1 MIFVYTFGTAV
12 IQAGNS
18 RVTPKSFQKF
28 ALLLYLWAE
37 RGRWVSRAMLRDLI
51 YCEQDEKNAMHSL
64 RELVYQLR
72 QRGAV
77 VETSSYG
84 LRLPVEKVHSDYD
97 ELLEGAPPDVRYLKT
112 IGAAGFLPAYAP
124 GHCEAYTEWFD
135 AYRAR
140 ATFELCTCFQKAI
153 DQARIDSDWLVMEH
167 AARACLA
174 VDSLNERA
182 TLALA
187 EILAV
192 GGARVQAT
200 EVLDRYIT
208 DLGPNSHGLALPA
221 VVLRRRIRDHLQ
233 DAYAVNVDF
242 PLVGRQHEMAVL
254 RQRLAMAKTGESQ
267 CVVLHGQPGIGKSR
281 LAADCCAWA
290 TLGGWR
296 VERVAVQPHDRERP
310 MAAFVE
316 AVPGILR
323 LPGALGAAPESLKAL
338 TRLTKHELR
347 EVRVEFQSAES
358 SDAVSAAIVRA
369 IGDVIDAVTSESPLI
384 LLVEDVQW
392 LDVESLRT
400 LAGLVS
406 PRRTR
411 PLLLLLTSRERDSVR
426 YFARHAERLA
436 SVEIG
441 ELAAD
446 NCAMLVHETIGTGWS
461 EADRSFREWLVSASG
476 GNPFFLYSL
485 VRHYQTTGQQF
496 TLSPTINALLDQ
508 RLATLT
514 PAAMTV
520 LWTSVALGNHS
531 TLERLTRALEMPH
544 MELVTTIRELEVARL
559 IGQSGQLVTP
569 AHWLISDA
577 VARKANAIADKL
589 GHRRI
594 AGILEAEARVDN
606 DADKLWDCAQHWL
619 AADDRSRAIEM
630 LTRCAQYSIEIGRV
644 REAAE
649 LLAKAASLAVAP
661 LRHQL
666 ACRAVQLAEQAS
678 ELDVV
683 LMAAEMVDHTSRADV
698 HDDIEFAEL
707 FARCILA
714 VDGDTAW
721 TRLEACILS
730 AHADRN
736 HRINA
741 GRALLAGFDTQRYP
755 RPEGEALAT
764 LHRLLESDSEA
775 SDPIALRFLVL
786 YHASIGDL
794 SKCPALARR
803 LITVAQTSRP
813 EIAADLLRYAAGG
826 FWRSGQTGEAALAFE
841 SAFGKANSVGLLR
854 LEFAIAIIA
863 ASFHLDVGQEA
874 ESQRYMERAEQI
886 ADDIPRL
893 RTGFAYTAIGVEI
906 AATRGDIVALS
917 RLLEIVKQE
926 NRHERH
932 STVYRVMRVA
942 EISIQ
947 RISGT
952 LLDAKAAAKELVRH
966 HVLSGEVGNMSDM
979 EAAVAGAVL
988 DAAGN
993 REAARETIVSYLNS
1007 YRRGFTPIAAILRD
1021 IVLRLEI
1028 TELPAWCHSHVT
1040 SVTSR

>member
-1 MIFVYTFGTAV
+1 MIFVHTFGTAV
-12 IQAGNS
+12 IQAGNA
-18 RVTPKSFQKF
+18 RVTPKSSQKF

-72 QRGAV
+72 QRGAM

-84 LRLPVEKVHSDYD
+84 LRLPVEEVCSDCD
-97 ELLEGAPPDVRYLKT
+97 ELLRGEPPEVRYLKA
-112 IGAAGFLPAYAP
+112 IGAAGFLPGYAP
-124 GHCEAYTEWFD
+124 DHCEAYTEWFD
-135 AYRAR
+135 GYRAR
-140 ATFELCTCFQKAI
+140 AAFELCKFFQKTI
-153 DQARIDSDWLVMEH
+153 DRARIDDDWLVMEH

-174 VDSLNERA
+174 IDSLNEHA

-192 GGARVQAT
+192 GGARAQAI
-200 EVLDRYIT
+200 EVLDRYVA
-208 DLGPNSHGLALPA
+208 DLGPNSRGLAPPA
-221 VVLRRRIRDHLQ
+221 VILRRRIRDHLQ
-233 DAYAVNVDF
+233 DGFAVNVDF
-242 PLVGRQHEMAVL
+242 PLVGRQQEMAVL

-290 TLGGWR
+290 TLAGWR

-316 AVPGILR
+316 AVPGFLR
-323 LPGALGAAPESLKAL
+323 LPGALGAAPESLSAL

-347 EVRVEFQSAES
+347 EARVEFESAES

-441 ELAAD
+441 ELPAD
-446 NCAMLVHETIGTGWS
+446 NCAMLVRETIGVGWS

-476 GNPFFLYSL
+476 GNPFFLHSL
-485 VRHYQTTGQQF
+485 VRHHQTTGQQF

-514 PAAMTV
+514 PEAMTV

-531 TLERLTRALEMPH
+531 TLERLITALEMPH

-577 VARKANAIADKL
+577 VTRKANAIADKL

-594 AGILEAEARVDN
+594 AAILEAEARVNN

-619 AADDRSRAIEM
+619 AADDRFRAIEM
-630 LTRCAQYSIEIGRV
+630 LTQCAQYSIEIGRV

-649 LLAKAASLAVAP
+649 LLLKAASMATDP
-661 LRHQL
+661 QRYEL
-666 ACRAVQLAEQAS
+666 ACKAIGIVKDTGEHDLIDRAS
-678 ELDVV
+678 D
-683 LMAAEMVDHTSRADV
+683 MIDSTSRSGI
-698 HDDIEFAEL
+698 HDDVEFAIL
-707 FARCILA
+707 HARVMSSPDDESARIQLQ
-714 VDGDTAW
+714 
-721 TRLEACILS
+721 ACVLS
-730 AHADRN
+730 CDAETN

-741 GRALLAGFDTQRYP
+741 GRALLSAADHHRNASLGDETLLAVDTLLRSDDQADDP
-755 RPEGEALAT
+755 AALK
-764 LHRLLESDSEA
+764 
-775 SDPIALRFLVL
+775 FWCV
-786 YHASIGDL
+786 YHATAGDAMQ
-794 SKCPALARR
+794 CVHIARR
-803 LITVAQTSRP
+803 LLDAAQNQPP
-813 EIAADLLRYAAGG
+813 EVAADLFRYAGAGL
-826 FWRSGQTGEAALAFE
+826 WRAGQVLDAITAFEAAFELA
-841 SAFGKANSVGLLR
+841 SAVGLSRFQFTLASSIASLLFDAGR
-854 LEFAIAIIA
+854 ENDSRRWLEK
-863 ASFHLDVGQEA
+863 G
-874 ESQRYMERAEQI
+874 EQI
-886 ADDIPRL
+886 ADDLPAARASVSYIAACAEIAFARRDIGELRRVLEASLLSNETGRNGPTSRL
-893 RTGFAYTAIGVEI
+893 TQAIEIGVRLLSGETLDTDSMVQQLTCHHVVRSESGNLSDFETAI
-906 AATRGDIVALS
+906 AATAL
-917 RLLEIVKQE
+917 EAA
-926 NRHERH
+926 ER
-932 STVYRVMRVA
+932 A
-942 EISIQ
+942 EDA
-947 RISGT
+947 RT
-952 LLDAKAAAKELVRH
+952 L
-966 HVLSGEVGNMSDM
+966 VGN
-979 EAAVAGAVL
+979 
-988 DAAGN
+988 
-993 REAARETIVSYLNS
+993 YLQD
-1007 YRRGFTPIAAILRD
+1007 YRRGFAPIAA
-1021 IVLRLEI
+1021 VLRN
-1028 TELPAWCHSHVT
+1028 TARELCVADSPAWCRIDQLS
-1040 SVTSR
+1040 